1 VFASVEVTMFTG
13 MFSTSRPSRGTRQR
27 TLSVTAELTLCR
39 WDPAQSSGD
48 FFRAQ
53 PRSFARPVAKLC
65 FKSRNIGPCP
75 TSVCSDSLLSYASGY
90 GHTQIA
96 NSFPCPWE
104 IHGPH
109 PYRCAYMPS
118 NPRDGCV
125 GVPNL
130 HDLCALH
137 HTLCLGMRGQE
148 QVVNMLMTHGADG
161 MQRDDGS
168 DSCLSLSPPDVVFH

>member
-1 VFASVEVTMFTG
+1 MVRTGRRAERTVRRGHRQPSSVVECLAPEQH
-13 MFSTSRPSRGTRQR
+13 R
-27 TLSVTAELTLCR
+27 TAEE
-39 WDPAQSSGD
+39 AQTGD
-48 FFRAQ
+48 KQRK
-53 PRSFARPVAKLC
+53 RLEKGRPL
-65 FKSRNIGPCP
+65 PCP

-96 NSFPCPWE
+96 NSFQCPWE

-148 QVVNMLMTHGADG
+148 QVVDMLMTHGADG

-168 DSCLSLSPPDVVFH
+168 DSCLSLSPPGRCVSLKCW